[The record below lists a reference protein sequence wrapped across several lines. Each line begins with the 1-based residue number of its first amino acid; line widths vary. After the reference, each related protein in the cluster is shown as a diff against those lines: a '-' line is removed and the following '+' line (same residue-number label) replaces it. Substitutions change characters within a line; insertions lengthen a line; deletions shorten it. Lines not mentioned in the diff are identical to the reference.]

1 MKPFTPTDPKDY
13 HLFNYYFKIL
23 ECLAV
28 EVDNSR
34 LVIDEEYREVAKD
47 KLLAQQ
53 YAILI
58 RLNEITSAAWEIEV
72 IDNENILQCF
82 IEWVTVRYNPQVL
95 NSLPD
100 HYAMKKLFEYV
111 QDDRR
116 TNETP
121 DCIKRL
127 ILHLENPTEVPIFYD
142 YLAKQVVRLLGVV
155 EYYI

>member
-1 MKPFTPTDPKDY
+1 
-13 HLFNYYFKIL
+13 
-23 ECLAV
+23 
-28 EVDNSR
+28 
-34 LVIDEEYREVAKD
+34 
-47 KLLAQQ
+47 
-53 YAILI
+53 
-58 RLNEITSAAWEIEV
+58 
-72 IDNENILQCF
+72 
-82 IEWVTVRYNPQVL
+82 
-95 NSLPD
+95 
-100 HYAMKKLFEYV
+100 MKKLFEYV